1 MESPAVLLP
10 FALCILPDF
19 PRPQGG
25 DSRLSPSTNSKGHE
39 GSAGKGQIPSKR
51 STNAVISTNSF
62 GKSAPVRPT
71 RSAVKH
77 SHQGSHRRCS
87 SHGMRSARAAR
98 GMWKDSCEVCE
109 VDMTNLVV
117 SPTKATIASDL
128 IAESCCLAPKVCKKF
143 ILLGHEQEERHSV
156 AVGEPTESINFTTP
170 TVAIWQPS
178 ESTSHFV
185 CSASWLKPAPL
196 HACNRQKPK

>member
-1 MESPAVLLP
+1 MEILACQKMSQNSQTLCIGWLDNLNISEQRWPCLGCNAFSSTLTHLSNPLLCLRMRLETFKKKLLANFKPYKTFGCIWGINHIIHIAFLIVESPAVLLP

-25 DSRLSPSTNSKGHE
+25 DGRLSPSTNSKGHE

-51 STNAVISTNSF
+51 STHAVISTNSF

-87 SHGMRSARAAR
+87 SHAECSWRSWRVE
-98 GMWKDSCEVCE
+98 GQ
-109 VDMTNLVV
+109 L
-117 SPTKATIASDL
+117 
-128 IAESCCLAPKVCKKF
+128 
-143 ILLGHEQEERHSV
+143 
-156 AVGEPTESINFTTP
+156 
-170 TVAIWQPS
+170 
-178 ESTSHFV
+178 
-185 CSASWLKPAPL
+185 
-196 HACNRQKPK
+196 